1 MVEKRKELMK
11 MQEYIR
17 MKIDYLR
24 RSKERLRELESD
36 IGCLIENVPS
46 MEKEVTEKRFRSE
59 IEVLKKEVEEL
70 ELDVAEMSVSNSDS
84 WEWALEIENTEWLFK
99 VLKERVDQA
108 KEIMEENKSEVLA
121 GANSELVETK
131 TKG

>member
-1 MVEKRKELMK
+1 ME
-11 MQEYIR
+11 MQGYIR

-24 RSKERLRELESD
+24 RSKERVRELELD

-84 WEWALEIENTEWLFK
+84 WEWALEIENT
-99 VLKERVDQA
+99 
-108 KEIMEENKSEVLA
+108 
-121 GANSELVETK
+121 
-131 TKG
+131 

>member
-1 MVEKRKELMK
+1 MPDRKRSFDWKA
-11 MQEYIR
+11 
-17 MKIDYLR
+17 
-24 RSKERLRELESD
+24 
-36 IGCLIENVPS
+36 
-46 MEKEVTEKRFRSE
+46 VTERRFRSE
-59 IEVLKKEVEEL
+59 IEDLRKEVGEL

-108 KEIMEENKSEVLA
+108 KEIMEENKSEMLA

>member
-1 MVEKRKELMK
+1 ME
-11 MQEYIR
+11 MQGYIR

-24 RSKERLRELESD
+24 RSEERLRELELD

-108 KEIMEENKSEVLA
+108 KKVFEENKSEVLA
-121 GANSELVETK
+121 GVNSELVETK
-131 TKG
+131 MKG

>member
-1 MVEKRKELMK
+1 
-11 MQEYIR
+11 
-17 MKIDYLR
+17 
-24 RSKERLRELESD
+24 
-36 IGCLIENVPS
+36 
-46 MEKEVTEKRFRSE
+46 
-59 IEVLKKEVEEL
+59 
-70 ELDVAEMSVSNSDS
+70 MSVSNSDS

-108 KEIMEENKSEVLA
+108 KEIMEENKSEMLA

>member
-1 MVEKRKELMK
+1 ME
-11 MQEYIR
+11 MQGYIR

-24 RSKERLRELESD
+24 RSEERLRELELD

>member
-1 MVEKRKELMK
+1 

-36 IGCLIENVPS
+36 IDCLIKNVPS
-46 MEKEVTEKRFRSE
+46 TEKAVAERRFRSE
-59 IEVLKKEVEEL
+59 IEDLRKEVGEL

-84 WEWALEIENTEWLFK
+84 WEWALEIENTEWLFI
-99 VLKERVDQA
+99 RGYR
-108 KEIMEENKSEVLA
+108 IIS
-121 GANSELVETK
+121 S
-131 TKG
+131 

>member
-1 MVEKRKELMK
+1 ME
-11 MQEYIR
+11 MQGYIR

-24 RSKERLRELESD
+24 RSKERVRELELD

-108 KEIMEENKSEVLA
+108 KKVFEENKSEVLA
-121 GANSELVETK
+121 GVNSELVETK
-131 TKG
+131 MKG

>member
-1 MVEKRKELMK
+1 ME
-11 MQEYIR
+11 MQGYIR

-24 RSKERLRELESD
+24 RSKERLRELELD

-108 KEIMEENKSEVLA
+108 KKVFEENKSEVLA
-121 GANSELVETK
+121 GVNSELVETK
-131 TKG
+131 MKG